1 MRTFVAEVQPA
12 DHRTSQLETSGN
24 TVPETCLRPAPK
36 HGKPSMETWEAEPC
50 SLRKGSFLKNYN

>member
-24 TVPETCLRPAPK
+24 TARRHASGPAPK
-36 HGKPSMETWEAEPC
+36 HGKPSMETWEAKPC